1 MAKLSGLQREV
12 LALYRH
18 ALREI
23 RKKPKESQD
32 NFRQFARNEFR
43 KNIDISKKDFAAIE
57 YLLRRGRRQIEMY
70 ASPGIRNVVR

>member
-1 MAKLSGLQREV
+1 MKLSGLQREV

-32 NFRQFARNEFR
+32 NFKRFARQEFR
-43 KNIDISKKDFAAIE
+43 KNMNISKMDFSAIE
-57 YLLRRGRRQIEMY
+57 YLLRRGRRQVETY
-70 ASPGIRNVVR
+70 SSAGIRNVLR